1 MDRRQNMEKRIPIL
15 AGEYWYGL
23 SVNLGTDFP
32 FSTASEFSFTP
43 TQDWSDNQEAPLL
56 VSSGGRFMWSEKPY
70 DITVKD
76 GCILVTNAAED
87 FALYEGYGTLRGAF
101 LEAAHR
107 FFPANGQIPPE
118 NFFIKPQ
125 YNTWAELIYDQSQ
138 ESILRYARG
147 ILENQLPPGILMID
161 DGWMRYYGSREFYLN
176 RFPDARGM
184 IRELH
189 EMGFEVMLW
198 ICPFISP
205 DSAEF
210 RELMEKDMLV
220 KNSDGTVAIRNWWNG
235 FSGVLDMSNPGAC
248 AWLSEMLQS
257 LMKMGIDGFKFDAGD
272 TWFYKDD
279 DITYGN
285 VSAHDQCE
293 LWARFGLQYPYNE
306 YRACYKCAGLPLV
319 QRLRDKAHQW
329 SAVASLVPDA
339 LTQGILGFAYG
350 CPDMIGGG
358 SFTDFLPG
366 ALSLKPELFVRYAQ
380 VAALMPM
387 MQYSAAPWRV
397 LSQEYADIC
406 RDAGKLHLRFADRI
420 IELAREASRTNEPIL
435 RYMEYVFP
443 GEGMEKVTDQ
453 FMLGNDIL
461 CAPVVEEGAVV
472 RNVKLP
478 AGKWKYVDGTV
489 YMGGSTVCV
498 NAPLEVLPYF
508 EMEK

>member
-1 MDRRQNMEKRIPIL
+1 MEKSISIL
-15 AGEYWYGL
+15 DGEYWYGL
-23 SVNLGTDFP
+23 SVSLGEHFP
-32 FSTASEFSFTP
+32 VSASSDFSFSP
-43 TQDWSDNQEAPLL
+43 TRDWSDNQEAPLF
-56 VSSGGRFMWSEKPY
+56 VSSCGRFMWSEKPY
-70 DITVKD
+70 DVVVKD
-76 GCILVTNAAED
+76 GVISVSHAAED

-101 LEAAHR
+101 LAAAQQ

-138 ESILRYARG
+138 ESILRYAKG
-147 ILENQLPPGILMID
+147 ILDNQLPAGILMID
-161 DGWMRYYGSREFYLN
+161 DGWMRYYGSREFNLA

-184 IRELH
+184 FRTLH
-189 EMGFEVMLW
+189 DMGFEVMLW
-198 ICPFISP
+198 VCPFISP

-220 KNSDGTVAIRNWWNG
+220 KNSDGTVAVRYWWNG
-235 FSGVLDMSNPGAC
+235 YSGILDMSNPATRE
-248 AWLSEMLQS
+248 WLSDMLHALMEM
-257 LMKMGIDGFKFDAGD
+257 GVDGFKFDAGD

-279 DITYGN
+279 DITFGN
-285 VSAHDQCE
+285 VSAHEQCE
-293 LWARFGLQYPYNE
+293 LWAQLGLEYPYNE

-329 SAVASLVPDA
+329 EAVASLVPDA
-339 LTQGILGFAYG
+339 LTQGILGYAYG

-358 SFTDFLPG
+358 SFPDFLPG
-366 ALSLKPELFVRYAQ
+366 APSLKPELFVRYAQ

-420 IELAREASRTNEPIL
+420 IALAKEASLTNEPIL

-443 GEGMEKVTDQ
+443 GEGMEAVTDQ
-453 FMLGNDIL
+453 FMLGDEIL
-461 CAPVVEEGAVV
+461 CAPVVEDGAVT

-478 AGKWKYVDGTV
+478 QGEWKYVDGTV
-489 YMGGSTVCV
+489 YTGGQTVCV
-498 NAPLEVLPYF
+498 DAPLTILPYF
-508 EMEK
+508 ERIR